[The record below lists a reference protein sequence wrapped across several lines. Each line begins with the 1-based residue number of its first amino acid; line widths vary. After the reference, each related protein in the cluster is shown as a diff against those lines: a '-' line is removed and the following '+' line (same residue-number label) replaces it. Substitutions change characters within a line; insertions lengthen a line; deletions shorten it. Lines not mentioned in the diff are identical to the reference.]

1 MPCQLLAKMP
11 VDLCLMAGITYTIRQ
26 VHMRVGCQVS
36 SRMQIGELAARAGV
50 SHRTIHYYERLGL
63 LQPAER
69 EGGGYRY
76 YDETALKRLEKIAT
90 LKRLGLSLDEIA
102 AVIDLYFEDA
112 TGIRGK
118 EKVLEIL
125 EAQRARADAQLAEL
139 SAFRRDVDAGI
150 ARMKQLIAEA
160 KKAE

>member
-1 MPCQLLAKMP
+1 
-11 VDLCLMAGITYTIRQ
+11 
-26 VHMRVGCQVS
+26 
-36 SRMQIGELAARAGV
+36 MQIGELSERAGV

-63 LQPAER
+63 LKPTER
-69 EGGGYRY
+69 EGAGYRY
-76 YDETALKRLEKIAT
+76 YDDIALKRLEKIAA

-102 AVIDLYFEDA
+102 AVIDLYFEDG

-125 EAQRARADAQLAEL
+125 QTQLGKADTQLKELTTFRADVEKN
-139 SAFRRDVDAGI
+139 I

-160 KKAE
+160 KGG